1 MSKRPTTPAET
12 AAAEELENT
21 QKTINSPVGGG
32 VNYSSLNEVIY
43 PVTEGVRSAYT
54 KQAYKTSFNRFLNL
68 IGIHDLLVLLDLG
81 PKVVEQLIIKYAIHT
96 RDIKKLLTASI
107 RAECNAIFHFFDIN
121 DVEVNRKRVR
131 RFFPSDDSVHDD
143 RLYKPDE
150 MQRIWAECSNT
161 VTVP

>member
-1 MSKRPTTPAET
+1 VSKRPTTPAET

-68 IGIHDLLVLLDLG
+68 IGIHDLLVLLDLK
-81 PKVVEQLIIKYAIHT
+81 PKVVEQLIIKYAIIPET
-96 RDIKKLLTASI
+96 LTVNCNHPPS
-107 RAECNAIFHFFDIN
+107 NAIFTLISMMS
-121 DVEVNRKRVR
+121 K
-131 RFFPSDDSVHDD
+131 
-143 RLYKPDE
+143 
-150 MQRIWAECSNT
+150 
-161 VTVP
+161 